1 MADKVQLAWDSM
13 VRNLEEKTGKS
24 LERWVDIA
32 RSSGERTHGRLVAIL
47 KSKHGLTH
55 GYASMVAFRSLEAA
69 KGPTKTGDP
78 VAAQYE
84 GDKAPLRP
92 IYDALIAA
100 ANHLGDDVE
109 SSPKKGYVSL
119 RRTRQFAIIQPS
131 TKTRVDVGLNLGKT
145 ATTKRLE
152 PSGSFSAMVSHR
164 VRLAGPREV
173 DAELLRW
180 LRIAYE
186 SA

>member
-1 MADKVQLAWDSM
+1 M
-13 VRNLEEKTGKS
+13 VKNLQAKTGKS
-24 LERWVDIA
+24 IERWVSIA
-32 RSSGERTHGRLVAIL
+32 RATGATKHGALVAAL
-47 KSKHGLTH
+47 KSNHGLTH
-55 GYASMVAFRSLEAA
+55 GYASLIAFRALESANEP
-69 KGPTKTGDP
+69 GTSEDP

-100 ANHLGDDVE
+100 ANRLGDDVE
-109 SSPKKGYVSL
+109 ISPKKGYVSL

-131 TKTRVDVGLNLGKT
+131 TKTRVDVGLNLGKIAPT
-145 ATTKRLE
+145 HRLE
-152 PSGSFSAMVSHR
+152 PSRGFSAMVSHR
-164 VRLAGPREV
+164 VRLSGPREV

-180 LRIAYE
+180 LRMAYE